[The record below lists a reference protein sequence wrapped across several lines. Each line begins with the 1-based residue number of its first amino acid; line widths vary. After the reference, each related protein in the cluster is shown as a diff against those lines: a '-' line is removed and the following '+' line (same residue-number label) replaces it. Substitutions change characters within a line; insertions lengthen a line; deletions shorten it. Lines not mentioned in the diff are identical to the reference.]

1 MFKVDYIINQR
12 DGIVLN
18 QKPLISVIIPI
29 YNVEAYLDKC
39 VVSLIQQTYSH
50 LEIILVDDGSPDS
63 CPQICDDWAK
73 KDSRIKVIHKQNGG
87 LSDARNAGISV
98 ATGEWIVFIDSDDWI
113 ENDALEKMFQRSQT
127 DQSDVV
133 SCGVKWVK
141 EDDTLINE
149 VTVSQEEVLD
159 TKSAMREII
168 VDGKLKQHVWNKLYM
183 RSLVADIPFEK
194 GKYHEDVFWSYQV
207 FGRAKKVSLMME
219 SFYHYIQ
226 RSNSIMGESY
236 SPKRLDALDAMCR
249 RCEYV
254 KEYYPDLYGEA
265 LLAYINSCMYHLQCA
280 LLAKQQS
287 NVIQNIVD
295 RVPYCNSKSVISY
308 ASKKQRIWLNLFV
321 RFPVITAQL
330 RNKLKVGI

>member
-1 MFKVDYIINQR
+1 MKCE
-12 DGIVLN
+12 
-18 QKPLISVIIPI
+18 KSLISIIVPI

-39 VVSLIQQTYSH
+39 VASLVQQTYLH
-50 LEIILVDDGSPDS
+50 LEIILVNDGSPDN
-63 CPQICDDWAK
+63 CPQMCDDWAK

-87 LSDARNAGISV
+87 LSDARNAGMSV
-98 ATGEWIVFIDSDDWI
+98 ATGEWIAFIDSDDWI
-113 ENDALEKMFQRSQT
+113 ENDAFEKMYLRSQV
-127 DQSDVV
+127 DKSDVV

-168 VDGKLKQHVWNKLYM
+168 VDGKLKQHVWNKLY
-183 RSLVADIPFEK
+183 RRTLVTDIPFEK

-207 FGRAKKVSLMME
+207 FGRAKKVSLMTE

-226 RSNSIMGESY
+226 RSDSIMGESY
-236 SPKRLDALDAMCR
+236 SPKRLDALDAAYQ

-254 KEYYPDLYGEA
+254 KVNFPDLYEQA
-265 LLAYINSCMYHLQCA
+265 LLSYINSCMYHLQCA
-280 LLAKQQS
+280 LLGKQS
-287 NVIQNIVD
+287 ANVIHNIVD
-295 RVPYCNSKSVISY
+295 RVPYCSSNAAFRS
-308 ASKKQRIWLNLFV
+308 ASRNQRVWLNLFV
-321 RFPVITAQL
+321 RFPIITAKL